1 VTDRSGIT
9 GELQTQ
15 IMGVLWRLGSGT
27 VEEVRSALPPR
38 YRGAYNTVQTVLN
51 RLVERDL
58 LERERQGRGFTY
70 RPVVSEAEYLSQNI
84 DRALAGASSQA
95 RQAVLASLLGG
106 LEQSEFDELRDLAQ
120 QAGVRRGSRRR
131 S

>member
-120 QAGVRRGSRRR
+120 QAGVRRGRRRR